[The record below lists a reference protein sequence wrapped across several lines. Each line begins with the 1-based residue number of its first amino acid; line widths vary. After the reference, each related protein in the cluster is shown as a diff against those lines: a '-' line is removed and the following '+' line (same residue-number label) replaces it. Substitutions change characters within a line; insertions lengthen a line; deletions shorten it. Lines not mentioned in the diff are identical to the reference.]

1 MNLIPHV
8 ISGVTH
14 PLVSQVYVKE
24 GQMGRSKTEHVL
36 VIRTNIERDVEVADD
51 DMLMSL
57 FAALPEIKDLARDQ
71 TGNSIER
78 LEIRYN

>member
-8 ISGVTH
+8 ISGVNH

-24 GQMGRSKTEHVL
+24 GLRLRNKTEHVL
-36 VIRTNIERDVEVADD
+36 VIRTNIERDIEVADD

-57 FAALPEIKDLARDQ
+57 FAALPAIKDKARSQ